1 MHHHHNTYHNNNW
14 NEQLI
19 FNSLSYF
26 SVKGLSS
33 QSSQQQQRYILET
46 VTMTTVTE
54 RQIMREADGAAQENQ
69 PNDNGDGGNDDDGT
83 TAGGDNE
90 DDHKVEQH
98 ESSIKRQPLPHGG
111 SPISGILKGG
121 RLWNKHQ
128 ESGKTVQQPVENRQ
142 TQQVCIMLFSG
153 GGGKR

>member
-1 MHHHHNTYHNNNW
+1 M
-14 NEQLI
+14 
-19 FNSLSYF
+19 
-26 SVKGLSS
+26 
-33 QSSQQQQRYILET
+33 
-46 VTMTTVTE
+46 TE
-54 RQIMREADGAAQENQ
+54 RQIMREADGAAQEKQQ
-69 PNDNGDGGNDDDGT
+69 PNGGNDDDGT
-83 TAGGDNE
+83 TAGGDSE

-142 TQQVCIMLFSG
+142 TQQVCSMPFSG
-153 GGGKR
+153 GRSKED